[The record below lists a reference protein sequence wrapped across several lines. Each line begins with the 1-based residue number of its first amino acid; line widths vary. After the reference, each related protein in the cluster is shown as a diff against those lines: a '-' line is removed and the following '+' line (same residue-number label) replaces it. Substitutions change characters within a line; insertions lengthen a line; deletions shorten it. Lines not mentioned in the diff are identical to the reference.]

1 MSNPV
6 SEQLRKEIDTYLIN
20 NPVDRNQ
27 DHPYAPVALK
37 FGVEPEYIR
46 IRFRELRRKGSIV
59 SPEAVDNIV
68 TKVAE
73 KLEIQKG
80 KFSVKENG
88 TAEVN
93 LVTPKRIKTEKDLIE
108 AAEIDL
114 KTWNIVSWEI
124 GTWEGY
130 RADKQKDL
138 EWHGGKA
145 TGFVKDSGK
154 IVTETLYRVNI
165 KLSPRKIGNDI
176 GLQKEA
182 VIAELK
188 AYSPII
194 KNTFNIDPEQRTCLL
209 EICTF
214 DLHLGSLSW
223 GKESGEN
230 YDIQIAEARF
240 KKSVQD
246 LLKRVNLSQVE
257 RILFPIGN
265 DLMNID
271 NKNNMTVNGT
281 VVDTDVRFIKML
293 KVARRIMIETIDEL
307 SMIAP
312 VDVVVV
318 PGNHDGTVSL
328 VLGEILDAWYH
339 NNEKITINNSP
350 RTRKYYEYGVVGI
363 QFTHGDNEAHHDLGL
378 IFANEQKDLWART
391 SQRFAQL
398 GHFHKNKKISY
409 LSVDEFQGF
418 QVQILPTLSSATAWA
433 DKKGYSSLKQA
444 KAFLFDRNDGLI
456 GEFTTTA

>member
-1 MSNPV
+1 MSNVV

-37 FGVEPEYIR
+37 FGVEPEYVR

-59 SPEAVDNIV
+59 SKEAVENIV
-68 TKVAE
+68 EKVAN
-73 KLEIQKG
+73 KLEKSHY
-80 KFSVKENG
+80 KELENG
-88 TAEVN
+88 DASFEV
-93 LVTPKRIKTEKDLIE
+93 VTPIRIKSKEE
-108 AAEIDL
+108 AIKAFQID
-114 KTWNIVSWEI
+114 T
-124 GTWEGY
+124 
-130 RADKQKDL
+130 
-138 EWHGGKA
+138 KA
-145 TGFVKDSGK
+145 WVITGFEVTAWEVGRKNKKTNLTWTAGAADGSVHDKGNF
-154 IVTETLYRVNI
+154 VTETLYRVNL

-194 KNTFNIDPEQRTCLL
+194 KNNFNIEPEQRTCLL
-209 EICTF
+209 EIATF

-230 YDIQIAEARF
+230 YDIEIAERRF

-339 NNEKITINNSP
+339 NNEKVTINNSP
-350 RTRKYYEYGVVGI
+350 RTRKYYEYGIVGI

-398 GHFHKNKKISY
+398 GHFHKNKKINY
-409 LSVDEFQGF
+409 VSVDEFQGF

-444 KAFLFDRNDGLI
+444 KAFLFDRVDGLI

>member
-6 SEQLRKEIDTYLIN
+6 SEQLRKEIDTHLIN

-27 DHPYAPVALK
+27 DHPYASVALQ
-37 FGVEPEYIR
+37 FGVDPEYIR
-46 IRFRELRRKGSIV
+46 SRFRELRKKNSIV
-59 SPEAVDNIV
+59 SKEVVDNIM
-68 TKVAE
+68 TKVDD
-73 KLEIQKG
+73 KIR
-80 KFSVKENG
+80 SHYKELSNG
-88 TAEVN
+88 DADFDII
-93 LVTPKRIKTEKDLIE
+93 TPIRIKSKEE
-108 AAEIDL
+108 AIKAFQIDT
-114 KTWNIVSWEI
+114 KAWIV
-124 GTWEGY
+124 
-130 RADKQKDL
+130 
-138 EWHGGKA
+138 
-145 TGFVKDSGK
+145 TGFEVTAWEVGRKNKKADLTWKAGAADGFVSDKGNF
-154 IVTETLYRVNI
+154 VTETLYRVNL

-182 VIAELK
+182 VIAELR

-209 EICTF
+209 EIATF

-223 GKESGEN
+223 GKESGDN
-230 YDIQIAEARF
+230 YDIQIAESRF

-281 VVDTDVRFIKML
+281 IVDTDVRFIKML

-339 NNEKITINNSP
+339 NNEKVTINNSP
-350 RTRKYYEYGVVGI
+350 RSRKYYEYGVVGL

-378 IFANEQKDLWART
+378 IFANEQKELWART

-398 GHFHKNKKISY
+398 GHFHKNKKINY
-409 LSVDEFQGF
+409 VSVDEFQGF

-444 KAFLFDRNDGLI
+444 KAFLFDRKDGLI